1 MPHVTSFITA
11 WTTFEASKN
20 ILSGPF
26 VPLSDL
32 HSLDSLKSS
41 LIYETMANG
50 HQTDWWDSPHPHVCL
65 SRCAHSV
72 SGHQQGW
79 KDGELCHD
87 VFPNTTPN
95 CPVVVMIALA
105 LLHNHHYMSQLSTVK
120 LPSTLEHYKS
130 MIEMEKMGRWGLFFL
145 SLSPSLCLR
154 VAI

>member
-26 VPLSDL
+26 VPLSDP

-50 HQTDWWDSPHPHVCL
+50 HQTDWWDSPHPHVYL
-65 SRCAHSV
+65 SRCACSV

-95 CPVVVMIALA
+95 CPVVVMISLA

-130 MIEMEKMGRWGLFFL
+130 MIEMEEMGQWGLFLLSFAL
-145 SLSPSLCLR
+145 SLF
-154 VAI
+154 V